1 MELPERI
8 LEYSEYGIKC
18 DTRIKNDPEN
28 TTLFV
33 FTIRPGKRRFL
44 KKKLG
49 GQFLIATFRYR
60 KGGPKYRH
68 LAT

>member
-1 MELPERI
+1 LPERTI

-33 FTIRPGKRRFL
+33 GEFAI
-44 KKKLG
+44 
-49 GQFLIATFRYR
+49 
-60 KGGPKYRH
+60 
-68 LAT
+68 